1 MRRTLTLAGVLAAA
15 VAMGAC
21 AGSDAPAGEDPDAS
35 AMPPV
40 PETVEQW
47 RARHEASYTE
57 EYVSI
62 AGLHPLE
69 AGPNTAG
76 SDPSNDIVLPDS
88 VPASVGTFVLD
99 GTTVTFEPA
108 GDFVRLNDQPLTAP
122 AVLAPDS
129 AETPDELVIGT
140 VRLVVH
146 PSGDSLMLRVRDPE
160 GPLARGFLGFT
171 WFPID
176 PAYKVTGRFIA
187 DETPSTVAV
196 PNTFGDI
203 DEFQTEGV
211 VEFTLLGETMR
222 LRPFTTR
229 PNRFWF
235 VFRDASSGIETYAAA
250 RFLYADLQP
259 DGSVELDF
267 NRAYNPPCAFNPY
280 TTCPIPLPEN
290 RLPVKILAG
299 EERYPVDVELPIR
312 DDS

>member
-21 AGSDAPAGEDPDAS
+21 GGSDAPAGEDPDAS

-267 NRAYNPPCAFNPY
+267 NRAYNPPCAFTNY
-280 TTCPIPLPEN
+280 ATCPLPPLEN
-290 RLPVKILAG
+290 RLDLAITAG
-299 EERYPVDVELPIR
+299 EKAHAPPAG
-312 DDS
+312 